1 MNTGDPSQ
9 QYSLPF
15 NARCWI
21 LGLCSRQVGRCKR
34 VLKSAFIA
42 GCVNGTDMW
51 FMSTLMNKRVQHSLS
66 SSLWSVSVN
75 S

>member
-21 LGLCSRQVGRCKR
+21 LGLCSRQVGCCKR

-42 GCVNGTDMW
+42 GCVNGTDI
-51 FMSTLMNKRVQHSLS
+51 LS
-66 SSLWSVSVN
+66 GLCPP
-75 S
+75 